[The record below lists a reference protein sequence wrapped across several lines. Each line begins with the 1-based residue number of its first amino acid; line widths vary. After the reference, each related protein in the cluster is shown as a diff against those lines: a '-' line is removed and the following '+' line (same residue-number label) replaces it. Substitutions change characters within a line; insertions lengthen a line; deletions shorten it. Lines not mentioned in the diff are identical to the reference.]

1 MAEAKDKMNKEENSQ
16 KSDVNYWKSF
26 ADLHNDP
33 ALIEASRHEFNEDV
47 TDEFD
52 PAKLSKFSRRKFLAL
67 IGASAALAGAGCS
80 DYRDKGEIVPYTKMP
95 EDTVVGKPKYYASTF
110 NYSSQS
116 HGILIKTREGR
127 PVKVDG
133 NPDHPVNK
141 GKTNAIVQASLLSLY
156 DPDRLQYPIK
166 KTNGG
171 KFTKSTWKDV
181 DSEILDVLKSNSG
194 KNISIIT
201 GNIHSPTTKKV
212 LDDFASKY
220 PGTKIYSYEL
230 FNEEIRNSAWKKC
243 YGTDSY
249 PLIKWNEAKVIV
261 ALESDFLGT
270 DGNKVENS
278 RLFAEGRDV
287 HNAKN
292 FNRLYVVEGNMSLTG
307 TNADYRLRLRPDA
320 QYNFVMSLLSEV
332 SRRTGAGVPFNLSSF
347 ALDKFAKAYSLDT
360 KKIKHL
366 INDLVNNKGKS
377 IVYAGRTLPEGVHI
391 AVNYLN
397 EILGNKNLYRTD
409 SSAFSNLTLSSRS
422 EIENL
427 VSDMNEDKIGV
438 VIHFDSDPVFQF
450 PEDLGYTDALKKVST
465 VISLTESINDSSAA
479 GNYTLPINHAF
490 ESWGDAKTR
499 TGFYSL
505 QQPVIAPIYD
515 TREKEAVLLN
525 WIGEAKSDFNDTIYH
540 EYLMKN
546 WRENIYPSLN
556 SKFGFKEFWYGALH
570 DGIVSVSE
578 SLNSFGSFNNSAFS
592 KLKNLRANQS
602 GYAVILSEHYSIG
615 DGKFANNGWL
625 QELPHP
631 VSKITWDNYAS
642 ISKNTAKELGV
653 KNNDKILVTI
663 GKRSLGI
670 PVFIQPGCA
679 DNTIAIETGYGRT
692 VVGRVGEGTGF
703 NANALFSKDADWL
716 FTTSSVK
723 KGNGTYQLVSA
734 QEHHLFDRSPNENL
748 LGEREIIREGTVKEY
763 LENPH
768 FVSEMHE
775 EEKVD
780 QIYPKHPDWFTG
792 VKWGMAIDLNKC
804 TGCSDC
810 VVACTAENNNP
821 VVGKDQVAVGREMQW
836 LRVDAY
842 YSGSED
848 DPIVSKQVMLCQHC
862 DNAPC
867 ENVCPVAAT
876 THSKDGLNQMVYNRC
891 VGTRYCSNNCPY
903 KVRRFNFFNFRD
915 HFRDGFQLE
924 GILDL
929 VYNPEVTVRS
939 RGVMEKCTFCIQRIA
954 TERENAIRENR
965 EVIGSNVHTACQDAC
980 GTDAIHFGD
989 INNKNAE
996 FYKYR
1001 NHELGYYVLEKLNV
1015 KPNVTYLAKLRNTH
1029 SEKI

>member
-1 MAEAKDKMNKEENSQ
+1 MADAKDEMKHEENLQ
-16 KSDVNYWKSF
+16 KPDVNYWRSF
-26 ADLHNDP
+26 AELHNDP
-33 ALIEASRHEFNEDV
+33 ALIEARRHEFKEGV
-47 TDEFD
+47 TDDFN

-67 IGASAALAGAGCS
+67 IGASAALAGTACS

-110 NYSSQS
+110 NYGTQS

-133 NPDHPVNK
+133 NPDHRVSK
-141 GKTNAIVQASLLSLY
+141 GKINAICQASLLELY
-156 DPDRLQYPIK
+156 DPDRLQFPMK
-166 KTNGG
+166 KTDSG

-181 DSEILDVLKSNSG
+181 DNEIVNALKSNSK
-194 KNISIIT
+194 KNIAVIT
-201 GNIHSPTTKKV
+201 GSILSPTTKKV
-212 LDDFASKY
+212 LDDFATKY

-230 FNEEIRNSAWKKC
+230 FNEEIKNSAWKKC
-243 YGTDSY
+243 YGSDFY
-249 PLIKWNEAKVIV
+249 PLIKWNEAKIIV

-278 RLFAEGRDV
+278 RLYAEGRNV
-287 HNAKN
+287 HDAKN

-307 TNADYRLRLRPDA
+307 TNADYRLKLRPDA
-320 QYNFVMSLLSEV
+320 QYDFVMSLLHEISD
-332 SRRTGAGVPFNLSSF
+332 RTAIGVPFNLSSF
-347 ALDKFAKAYSLDT
+347 SLSSFAKAYSLNT
-360 KKIKHL
+360 KKLKHL
-366 INDLVNNKGKS
+366 VDDLLSNRGQS
-377 IVYAGRTLPEGVHI
+377 IVYAGKTLPEEVHI

-409 SSAFSNLTLSSRS
+409 SATISNLPLSSKP

-427 VSDMNEDKIGV
+427 VTNMKSGNVGI
-438 VIHFDSDPVFQF
+438 VIHFDSDPVFHF
-450 PEDLGYTDALKKVST
+450 PDDLGYADALKKVPT
-465 VISLTESINDSSAA
+465 VISLTESASDSSAV
-479 GNYTLPINHAF
+479 GNYTLPISHAF
-490 ESWGDAKTR
+490 ESWGDTKTR

-525 WIGEAKSDFNDTIYH
+525 WIDEAESKFKDTMYH
-540 EYLMKN
+540 EYLMEN
-546 WRENIYPSLN
+546 WQNNIYPMLK
-556 SKFGFKEFWYGALH
+556 SKFVFKEFWYGALH
-570 DGIVSVSE
+570 DGAVLVDETPETI
-578 SLNSFGSFNNSAFS
+578 GGFNNLVFNGLSNVNA
-592 KLKNLRANQS
+592 KLS
-602 GYAVILSEHYSIG
+602 GYAVILNENYSIG
-615 DGKFANNGWL
+615 DGRFANNGWL

-631 VSKITWDNYAS
+631 VSKMTWDNYAS

-653 KNNDKILVTI
+653 KNNDKISITV
-663 GKRSLGI
+663 GKRTLEI
-670 PVFIQPGCA
+670 PVLIQPGCA
-679 DNTIAIETGYGRT
+679 DNTIAVETGYGRT
-692 VVGRVGEGTGF
+692 VVGRVGEKTGF
-703 NANALFSKDADWL
+703 NANVLLSKNADWL
-716 FTTSSVK
+716 FTTASVK

-734 QEHHLFDRSPNENL
+734 QEHHLFDHSPNDNL
-748 LGEREIIREGTVKEY
+748 LGERQIIREGTVKEY

-780 QIYPKHPDWFTG
+780 QIYPDHPAWYTG

-810 VVACTAENNNP
+810 VVACVAENNNP

-848 DPIVSKQVMLCQHC
+848 DPIVSKQLMLCQHC

-915 HFRDGFQLE
+915 HFRDGFQQE
-924 GILDL
+924 GLFDL

-954 TERENAIRENR
+954 TEREDAIRENR
-965 EVIGSNVHTACQDAC
+965 EIIGSNVHTACQDAC
-980 GTDAIHFGD
+980 GTNAIHFGD
-989 INNKNAE
+989 IKNKNAE

-1001 NHELGYYVLEKLNV
+1001 NHELGYYVLEQLNV

-1029 SEKI
+1029 SEKV